1 MRAQA
6 APLLRVVRL
15 STLVLAVCGYAFA
28 QNATLS
34 LSSGSAAPG
43 ATVPL
48 NISLAGT
55 GTLPVST
62 EWNLSFSTT
71 DFSEVNVTSAATNK
85 SISCQYGTGTAT
97 CMLWGLNDTPMA
109 SGVVAT
115 VSLTVSASTKDTSSL
130 VQLTN
135 GISASSTATADS
147 TLTTNGTVTILQTPS
162 LNGFSCN
169 STSISPAAGTTC
181 TVQLTLAAGSGGTT
195 ISLSSSPT
203 DVTMQSTVTVPQNS
217 TSTTFPVT
225 AGSAAVPTPVT
236 LTASLAGVNET
247 FGLTVNPPAVALSSV
262 SVSPGTIVSAQSGT
276 GTVTLTAAAPL
287 GGTVVSL
294 SSSNTSAAT
303 VPASVTVPQGQT
315 SATFTVT
322 AGTVSTSTPVTL
334 TATYS
339 SVNATFGL
347 TVSAPSAIGLS
358 VSPGAGSGLTRTFT
372 LTFNDSNGYAD
383 LAVLDVL
390 IYNYLDGI
398 GACYAAVVPSGASSG
413 YLYLVDNAGDGG
425 YVSGSPMSLPSSS
438 TLQNGQCTINGAGS
452 SVSASGNTLTLTLA
466 VTFSSGFS
474 GNKIVYMAARSS
486 SQNSGWQPMGTWNV
500 PGAAL
505 TGPAVAGM
513 TPARS
518 STTGQTYSFT
528 FTDTNGYAD
537 LAVVDVLINN
547 SLDGIAA
554 CYVAF
559 APTSA
564 TSGQLYL
571 VDDAGDGG
579 YASGSPIALPSS
591 STLSNSQCTIS
602 GPGSSVTAT
611 GNTLTLNLAITFS
624 STLAG
629 NQVFYLAA
637 RNNSSGNS
645 GWQAVGSLTVP

>member
-1 MRAQA
+1 
-6 APLLRVVRL
+6 
-15 STLVLAVCGYAFA
+15 
-28 QNATLS
+28 
-34 LSSGSAAPG
+34 
-43 ATVPL
+43 
-48 NISLAGT
+48 
-55 GTLPVST
+55 
-62 EWNLSFSTT
+62 
-71 DFSEVNVTSAATNK
+71 
-85 SISCQYGTGTAT
+85 
-97 CMLWGLNDTPMA
+97 MLWGLNDTPMA
-109 SGVVAT
+109 TGVVAT
-115 VSLTVSASTKDTSSL
+115 VNLTLSASTKDASSV

-135 GISASSTATADS
+135 GISANTTGTADS
-147 TLTTNGTVTILQTPS
+147 TSTSNGTVTILQTPS

-169 STSISPAAGTTC
+169 STSISPSAGTTC

-195 ISLSSSPT
+195 INLSSAPV
-203 DVTMQSTVTVPQNS
+203 DVTMQSTVTVPQGS

-225 AGSAAVPTPVT
+225 AGGVATPTPVT

-322 AGTVSTSTPVTL
+322 AGTVSASTPVTL

-347 TVSAPSAIGLS
+347 TISAPSVLGLS

-372 LTFNDSNGYAD
+372 LTFNDSNGYSD

-438 TLQNGQCTINGAGS
+438 TLQNSQCTINGTGS

-466 VTFSSGFS
+466 VTFSSGFG

-500 PGAAL
+500 PGVAL

-537 LAVVDVLINN
+537 LAVVDVLIN
-547 SLDGIAA
+547 SFLDGIAA

-564 TSGQLYL
+564 TSGELYL

-591 STLSNSQCTIS
+591 SSLQNSQCTIN
-602 GPGSSVTAT
+602 GTGSSVTAS

-624 STLAG
+624 SGFAG

-637 RNNSSGNS
+637 RNNSTGNS
-645 GWQAVGSLTVP
+645 GWQAVGTVTVP